1 MKHVCRCVW
10 GSLRWLDG
18 NATLLFILT
27 GIGETSFT
35 SLGTSNDTSLGNLQT
50 KKKIT
55 KTLINL
61 RGVMG
66 RGRMSTLTKESVK
79 VDLPW
84 STWAMT
90 DMLRIFRFLSI
101 KARISSTVKLTYE
114 PTTINDWRK
123 EREKNKFYKSRLH
136 NTYSTK
142 QEKSKGTSKATHLF
156 LCVCLTRINFVCFV
170 QNIPR
175 HFVFFFLL
183 WSQAATT

>member
-1 MKHVCRCVW
+1 
-10 GSLRWLDG
+10 
-18 NATLLFILT
+18 
-27 GIGETSFT
+27 
-35 SLGTSNDTSLGNLQT
+35 
-50 KKKIT
+50 
-55 KTLINL
+55 
-61 RGVMG
+61 MG
-66 RGRMSTLTKESVK
+66 RGRLSTLTKESVK

-175 HFVFFFLL
+175 HFVFFFSYGHKQQRHNRSLHRKKRRL
-183 WSQAATT
+183 FVETPSIYNMHHLY

>member
-1 MKHVCRCVW
+1 
-10 GSLRWLDG
+10 
-18 NATLLFILT
+18 
-27 GIGETSFT
+27 
-35 SLGTSNDTSLGNLQT
+35 
-50 KKKIT
+50 
-55 KTLINL
+55 
-61 RGVMG
+61 MG
-66 RGRMSTLTKESVK
+66 RGRLSTLTKESVK

-175 HFVFFFLL
+175 HFVFFPPMVTSSNDITEVCTEKNEDF
-183 WSQAATT
+183 SSKRHRYIICIIYTRATDIIVITIHITIPIHRNFTTNFTFSKFSLDFHT